1 MMSDDTKELKTIEDQ
16 AKTRPLSVSDDADE
30 TKVLHSPDNETAAE
44 TEVLPTAADA
54 VETSALPVV
63 DETRPMTTAADGSAT
78 TVIPAADD
86 NQESEDIV
94 SDDHEKTIPLE
105 AVADTSIPPANDIP
119 LYAAGNACS
128 GNEQTASGTSPN
140 AEFASSAQHVDA
152 QSQSSTRMEPAKKS
166 SISTLT
172 VVFGLLGVLIGALGL
187 LFGVTFPDMLIT
199 QFAADPQV
207 LVAIVCAIVGVVLV
221 TIAIVWAIMGA
232 VKKK

>member
-16 AKTRPLSVSDDADE
+16 AKARPLSVSDDADE

-63 DETRPMTTAADGSAT
+63 DDSIDETRPMTTAADGSAT
-78 TVIPAADD
+78 TVIPSADD

-94 SDDHEKTIPLE
+94 SDDREKTIPLE
-105 AVADTSIPPANDIP
+105 VVADTSIPPASDIP
-119 LYAAGNACS
+119 LYAAGNVSS

-140 AEFASSAQHVDA
+140 AEFASSAQPVDA

-172 VVFGLLGVLIGALGL
+172 VVFGLLGV
-187 LFGVTFPDMLIT
+187 
-199 QFAADPQV
+199 
-207 LVAIVCAIVGVVLV
+207 
-221 TIAIVWAIMGA
+221 
-232 VKKK
+232 

>member
-63 DETRPMTTAADGSAT
+63 DGSIDETRPMTTAADGSAT
-78 TVIPAADD
+78 TVIPSADD

-105 AVADTSIPPANDIP
+105 AVADTSIPPQATFRSMRRATLPRGMNRLQP
-119 LYAAGNACS
+119 ELLLMRNSPHPHSMWMLSLSRAQGWNLPRKAAS
-128 GNEQTASGTSPN
+128 V
-140 AEFASSAQHVDA
+140 H
-152 QSQSSTRMEPAKKS
+152 
-166 SISTLT
+166 
-172 VVFGLLGVLIGALGL
+172 
-187 LFGVTFPDMLIT
+187 
-199 QFAADPQV
+199 
-207 LVAIVCAIVGVVLV
+207 
-221 TIAIVWAIMGA
+221 
-232 VKKK
+232 